1 MTELQYGL
9 IGLGVAT
16 LAGVVGYNKWQ
27 EYRHRKVAESVL
39 SPHHD
44 DVLLNASPKS
54 QPVVVPDL
62 SEGEAFYA
70 APPAERIEPVFL
82 KKEPVFSAEMP
93 PQAVEPELVSPQ
105 PKAEPPP
112 ARIEP
117 EVAPVTLEPEVAQAP
132 EPELKVPE
140 APARPAAAPPSS
152 PAIANHDEPVV
163 DLPPEL
169 LDPRL
174 EFIVSMELV
183 EPVSARQI
191 LQSQRDAL
199 HKMSKPVHWVAFNER
214 KREWEPLHS
223 DSELQVRRL
232 RIGLQLVNRL
242 GPVSGGDLAIFS
254 GAMQALADE
263 LMAVADMPPTR
274 ILDQAA
280 EIDGFCAAVDL
291 EIGLNLVS
299 RGVPFPGTKIRALA
313 ESAGLVLSMDGLFT
327 RYDDEGRPQ
336 FSLQNYENTPF
347 SADSLRNL
355 STHGLT
361 FLLDVPRVDHGER
374 VFQQMTEL
382 AKRFGETLQGTLVDD
397 NRQPLRESQLEHIRR
412 EFIGKPQA
420 TMQNFGLP
428 AGSPQALRLFS

>member
-27 EYRHRKVAESVL
+27 EYRHRKVAEAVL
-39 SPHHD
+39 APHHD
-44 DVLLNASPKS
+44 DVLLNVSGKS
-54 QPVVVPDL
+54 APVVLPDV
-62 SEGEAFYA
+62 GETAFA
-70 APPAERIEPVFL
+70 CSDEPGERIEPVFVRTEPVVGAEYSSPAPMPEP
-82 KKEPVFSAEMP
+82 EPVFHATPVVQEAP
-93 PQAVEPELVSPQ
+93 LPEIQPVVEPLVQ
-105 PKAEPPP
+105 PIA
-112 ARIEP
+112 
-117 EVAPVTLEPEVAQAP
+117 AQ
-132 EPELKVPE
+132 VPLGAYALPDDPTE
-140 APARPAAAPPSS
+140 APASA
-152 PAIANHDEPVV
+152 AIADVPA
-163 DLPPEL
+163 EL

-174 EFIVSMELV
+174 EFVVAMELI
-183 EPVSARQI
+183 EPVPARQI
-191 LQSQRDAL
+191 LHSQREAL

-214 KREWEPLHS
+214 KREWERLHL
-223 DSELQVRRL
+223 DSELPVRRL

-242 GPVSGGDLAIFS
+242 GPVSGSDLTIFS
-254 GAMQALADE
+254 SAMQALADE
-263 LMAVADMPPTR
+263 LMAVADMPPSR
-274 ILDQAA
+274 VLDQAA
-280 EIDGFCAAVDL
+280 EIDAFCAAVDL

-299 RGVPFPGTKIRALA
+299 RGTPFPGTKIRALA
-313 ESAGLVLSMDGLFT
+313 EAAGLVLGMDGLFT
-327 RYDDEGRPQ
+327 RYDDDGRPQ
-336 FSLQNYENTPF
+336 FSLQNYENAAF

-397 NRQPLRESQLEHIRR
+397 NRQPLRESQLDHIRR

-420 TMQNFGLP
+420 TMQTFGLP